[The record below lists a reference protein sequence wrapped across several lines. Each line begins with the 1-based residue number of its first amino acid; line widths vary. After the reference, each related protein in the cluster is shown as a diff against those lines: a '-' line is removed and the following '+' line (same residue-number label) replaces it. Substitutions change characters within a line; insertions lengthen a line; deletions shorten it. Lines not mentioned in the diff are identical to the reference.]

1 MWCLA
6 FAKCQLGKGINAS
19 LSVRGLKLFKA
30 VTKIYI
36 QIGAKIGLKI
46 WTFFFFPLWKRSYIC
61 IVIEIMFNANTC
73 DKDGN
78 NCSTFVSFSRR
89 KDKKQSGINE

>member
-1 MWCLA
+1 MPPCLSEI
-6 FAKCQLGKGINAS
+6 LNS
-19 LSVRGLKLFKA
+19 LKLSLRF
-30 VTKIYI
+30 IYKLG
-36 QIGAKIGLKI
+36 QKIGLKI
-46 WTFFFFPLWKRSYIC
+46 WTFFFPLWKRSYIC